1 MFKRNICHISLLKDE
16 QKEAAVHLLWL
27 KDIVAI
33 LLAGFEE
40 SLTSTL
46 CNGERNADVLMLKQV
61 EEMKE
66 FGIPS
71 IVCQQGRTCFF

>member
-40 SLTSTL
+40 SLTYQL
-46 CNGERNADVLMLKQV
+46 YAMAK
-61 EEMKE
+61 EMQM
-66 FGIPS
+66 F
-71 IVCQQGRTCFF
+71 